1 MRSLPDWPDDLDA
14 LRAAPEYHTLL
25 FENESVR
32 VLDTRVLPGETVPLH
47 THCWPAVQY
56 IVSWSDVV
64 RRGADGGVVLDS
76 RQIETKPGAGT
87 TGWLEPLG
95 PHTLEN
101 VGERELRVISVE
113 LKGGPSPAS

>member
-1 MRSLPDWPDDLDA
+1 MPSPPVWPDDLDA

-25 FENESVR
+25 LENDFVR
-32 VLDTRVLPGETVPLH
+32 VLLTTVLPGETVPLH

-56 IVSWSDVV
+56 IVSWSDIV
-64 RRGADGGVVLDS
+64 RRDGEGRVTLDT
-76 RQIETKPGAGT
+76 RQVETKPAAGT

-101 VGERELRVISVE
+101 VGKSELRVISVE